1 MPSFVRSLPEIAV
14 RWMSQSTDFQSYLP
28 YGDKEPPARTH
39 NSHQA
44 PICIIT
50 DIPGASASESLESR
64 RERPLCYSSHFR
76 LCRKILQAC
85 SFLRNCRRGGT
96 WFSFLLVFLGFL
108 FVFFW
113 FSFCFLFVFLEF
125 QTQENLRKQKEKC
138 SLSVCFL
145 YTSSLKPE

>member
-28 YGDKEPPARTH
+28 YGDKEPPETRTH

-108 FVFFW
+108 G
-113 FSFCFLFVFLEF
+113 FSFCFLFVFFLF
-125 QTQENLRKQKEKC
+125 SWNFKPKKTKRK
-138 SLSVCFL
+138 S
-145 YTSSLKPE
+145 